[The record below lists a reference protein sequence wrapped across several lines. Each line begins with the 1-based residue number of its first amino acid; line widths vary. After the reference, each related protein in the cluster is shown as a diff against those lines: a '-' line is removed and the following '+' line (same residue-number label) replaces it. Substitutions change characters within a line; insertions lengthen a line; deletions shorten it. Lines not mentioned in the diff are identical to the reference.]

1 MRGSVPA
8 HAGVRALR
16 AHRLLM
22 RLAFGAGHIFA
33 WVIVFRGFYLS
44 NGNLEATLIGV
55 AILYSLAQGI
65 AFILTPLSGIALRHG
80 IRRALVYGTL
90 TAAFAFVCM
99 SLLFT
104 QAISDDFA
112 FGMIVSFV
120 ILMGLHRALYWIPYA
135 TAAAEMHAGRS
146 QLFWLR
152 ETLIALM
159 PLLAGVLIT
168 IPRGPQILLS
178 LISGSIILAM
188 FPLTMIPESYER
200 FEWGYRETFSQLF
213 SPFNRGPLWLS
224 LFDGIQGVTLL
235 LIWPL
240 AAFIIIGQSFSALG
254 VILSATLC
262 IAFVGRP
269 IVRRILRTLRADR
282 STTVVAVIAFS
293 SWVLRLS
300 AGSPLQVAVAD
311 VYYHSGISP
320 RRFSVDASASDQS
333 ADGGHFVD
341 EYTALKEMGM
351 ALGRI
356 LACAFLALIAL
367 IVNAQSAFALTI
379 ILAAFSAAGSV
390 VLSRRLSRQV

>member
-1 MRGSVPA
+1 MVLFC
-8 HAGVRALR
+8 VC
-16 AHRLLM
+16 LL
-22 RLAFGAGHIFA
+22 G
-33 WVIVFRGFYLS
+33 
-44 NGNLEATLIGV
+44 
-55 AILYSLAQGI
+55 
-65 AFILTPLSGIALRHG
+65 G
-80 IRRALVYGTL
+80 IR
-90 TAAFAFVCM
+90 
-99 SLLFT
+99 
-104 QAISDDFA
+104 
-112 FGMIVSFV
+112 
-120 ILMGLHRALYWIPYA
+120 
-135 TAAAEMHAGRS
+135 
-146 QLFWLR
+146 
-152 ETLIALM
+152 
-159 PLLAGVLIT
+159 GV
-168 IPRGPQILLS
+168 P
-178 LISGSIILAM
+178 
-188 FPLTMIPESYER
+188 
-200 FEWGYRETFSQLF
+200 
-213 SPFNRGPLWLS
+213 
-224 LFDGIQGVTLL
+224 LL

-356 LACAFLALIAL
+356 LACALLVILALSSNAAL
-367 IVNAQSAFALTI
+367 AFAAAI
-379 ILAAFSAAGSV
+379 IIAAIAAASSV
-390 VLSRRLSRQV
+390 FLSRRLARAV

>member
-1 MRGSVPA
+1 MERLGRLCAGRDRTAPDFTFLAASRRSNESSSFISMRGSVPA

-44 NGNLEATLIGV
+44 NGNLEAPLV
-55 AILYSLAQGI
+55 AASFLYSLAQGI

-159 PLLAGVLIT
+159 PLLASVLIT

-178 LISGSIILAM
+178 LISGSIIL
-188 FPLTMIPESYER
+188 
-200 FEWGYRETFSQLF
+200 
-213 SPFNRGPLWLS
+213 
-224 LFDGIQGVTLL
+224 
-235 LIWPL
+235 
-240 AAFIIIGQSFSALG
+240 GQSFSAPG